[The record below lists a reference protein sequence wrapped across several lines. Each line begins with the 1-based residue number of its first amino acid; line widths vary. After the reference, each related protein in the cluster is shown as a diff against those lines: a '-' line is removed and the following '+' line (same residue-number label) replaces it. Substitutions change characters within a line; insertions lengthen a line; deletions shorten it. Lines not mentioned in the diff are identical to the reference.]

1 MGTELNNHFNITN
14 KTDHW
19 LNLYKTFSFDK
30 FWDFYST
37 FIKGE
42 IKKVCTPLCPLECDS
57 IKYETSISFT
67 KFSKNEFKTLFE
79 INGSTDGLIW
89 VDIYY
94 ENLEY
99 TSITQLPK
107 MNVLDLISNIGSN
120 LSLFIGI
127 SFISFAEIIEI
138 LGEIIIILFEK
149 KKKKQSF
156 MSNIL
161 RKRRNSI

>member
-1 MGTELNNHFNITN
+1 
-14 KTDHW
+14 
-19 LNLYKTFSFDK
+19 
-30 FWDFYST
+30 
-37 FIKGE
+37 
-42 IKKVCTPLCPLECDS
+42 
-57 IKYETSISFT
+57 
-67 KFSKNEFKTLFE
+67 
-79 INGSTDGLIW
+79 
-89 VDIYY
+89 
-94 ENLEY
+94 
-99 TSITQLPK
+99 